1 MITCFLFHDHSC
13 PSDNTVTN
21 LKDCL
26 PTARVVT
33 PDELDLP
40 AASMESTEMLH
51 KVVSMADTPY
61 TLFYI
66 KPQPLELGYK
76 ALERMC
82 DYLNAPET
90 GMVYADHYRWED
102 GTRKPHPVADYQPG
116 SVRDDFDFGSVMLFK
131 TECLKNAFRLMG
143 AQPDYEYSALYA
155 LWLALTRTHEL
166 THIREYLYTE
176 MEEND
181 TRRPEEKQFDYVD
194 PRNRQVQ
201 VERERAFTYYLKD
214 IGAFL
219 PEPTEGIDPQKG
231 DFEYEASVI
240 IPVRNRVRTI
250 GDAIRSAVEQQTDFP
265 FNVIVID
272 NHSTDGT
279 ADIIARYADDRR
291 VIHLVPSR
299 TDLGIGGC
307 WNVGIDHPLCGRF
320 AVQLDSDDL
329 YSSPATLQTIVDM
342 FRRERCAM
350 VVGSYRMT
358 DFNLHTLPPGVID
371 HREWSRENGHNNA
384 LRVNGLG
391 APRAF
396 YTPLLRQM
404 RIPNTSY
411 GEDYALGLCF
421 SRRYRIGRIYDVLYL
436 CRRWEGNS
444 DAALSIE
451 QINRNNAYKD
461 SLRTLEIRLRQ
472 ELAKNLDASAPC
484 PPKEAF
490 FAGQFEKWELAKN
503 NHRALNRIRLRSF
516 RIGDSDILVQ
526 YNPER
531 AVSTCAKLD
540 KASIEA
546 RPCFLCE
553 ENKPEAQSSIRI
565 GIDEGFTLRV
575 NPYPILP
582 EHLTLSAV
590 RHQPQVLADKTD
602 RQLPGR
608 LLEWMDE
615 HFAKGYALFYN
626 GAKCGASAPD
636 HFHFQAALQQDIP
649 FIRQWKR
656 LMLTADELGRC
667 ELETGGC
674 CTEYRINDYPCT
686 VHAFVSERGYKYA
699 PRLVTRYLNS
709 LPQHTGEAEPRYNLF
724 AWMDEARGFTLAYFP
739 RKEHR
744 PQCYAANDDTQRLIS
759 PGALDM
765 GGIIV
770 TCREKDF
777 EGITA
782 DDIRQIYR
790 EVTL

>member
-1 MITCFLFHDHSC
+1 MITCFLFHDHSF

-26 PTARVVT
+26 PTARIVT

-155 LWLALTRTHEL
+155 LRLALTRTHEL

-358 DFNLHTLPPGVID
+358 DFNLHTLPPGATGWV
-371 HREWSRENGHNNA
+371 
-384 LRVNGLG
+384 
-391 APRAF
+391 
-396 YTPLLRQM
+396 
-404 RIPNTSY
+404 
-411 GEDYALGLCF
+411 
-421 SRRYRIGRIYDVLYL
+421 RRG
-436 CRRWEGNS
+436 
-444 DAALSIE
+444 LSI
-451 QINRNNAYKD
+451 RLCYGKCA
-461 SLRTLEIRLRQ
+461 SRTPATERIMHS
-472 ELAKNLDASAPC
+472 DC
-484 PPKEAF
+484 AF
-490 FAGQFEKWELAKN
+490 
-503 NHRALNRIRLRSF
+503 
-516 RIGDSDILVQ
+516 
-526 YNPER
+526 R
-531 AVSTCAKLD
+531 AVT
-540 KASIEA
+540 AS
-546 RPCFLCE
+546 
-553 ENKPEAQSSIRI
+553 
-565 GIDEGFTLRV
+565 
-575 NPYPILP
+575 
-582 EHLTLSAV
+582 
-590 RHQPQVLADKTD
+590 
-602 RQLPGR
+602 
-608 LLEWMDE
+608 
-615 HFAKGYALFYN
+615 
-626 GAKCGASAPD
+626 GASTMCSTS
-636 HFHFQAALQQDIP
+636 AAV
-649 FIRQWKR
+649 
-656 LMLTADELGRC
+656 GR
-667 ELETGGC
+667 ET
-674 CTEYRINDYPCT
+674 RMP
-686 VHAFVSERGYKYA
+686 
-699 PRLVTRYLNS
+699 P
-709 LPQHTGEAEPRYNLF
+709 
-724 AWMDEARGFTLAYFP
+724 
-739 RKEHR
+739 
-744 PQCYAANDDTQRLIS
+744 
-759 PGALDM
+759 
-765 GGIIV
+765 
-770 TCREKDF
+770 
-777 EGITA
+777 
-782 DDIRQIYR
+782 
-790 EVTL
+790 